1 MHDPAHEPSPALR
14 RLGIDLDTAMRRQER
29 SVTAAPAR
37 WARVVPRRAR
47 PSLALALAV
56 AAAAVAVAVLV
67 APRSTSPT
75 GVQSAGA
82 AVMMRLA
89 RLAARQPAYAPGPGQ
104 YLHTVSR
111 KASELVLPTP
121 RGAGVCRMS
130 SAERLEDWVAAD
142 GAGLRREMDT
152 PPRYASHATQA
163 ACRRSPYHV
172 FSDGRPVKIE
182 TLYGPKGLLLSTVDF
197 AKLPL
202 DPHKLRDRLLTGKVE
217 GGPPGVAEAFGQV
230 ADLLSGTDA
239 PPRVRAAL
247 FHAAAALPGIKS
259 LGTVTDGLGRKGLAL
274 ELHVRS
280 QISELVFNARTS
292 ALMDE
297 RSARLDVPGGPVV
310 DSTSYVTSE
319 VVNGLP
325 VHTPLPPRGA
335 SRKLSAANVWP
346 EGADGIVLMPT
357 ESKKSAAVQSPR

>member
-1 MHDPAHEPSPALR
+1 MHEPAHDLPPALR
-14 RLGIDLDTAMRRQER
+14 RLGIDLDTAMRRRER
-29 SVTAAPAR
+29 SAAAAPAR
-37 WARVVPRRAR
+37 WA
-47 PSLALALAV
+47 PSLALALVAV
-56 AAAAVAVAVLV
+56 AVAVAVLV
-67 APRSTSPT
+67 VPRSTSPA

-89 RLAARQPAYAPGPGQ
+89 RLAAKQPAYAPGPGQ

-111 KASELVLPTP
+111 KASESVLPTP

-130 SAERLEDWVAAD
+130 SSETLEDWVAAD
-142 GAGLRREMDT
+142 GAGFRREMDT
-152 PPRYASHATQA
+152 PPRYASHAARA

-172 FSDGRPVKIE
+172 FSDGRPVRIE
-182 TLYGPKGLLLSTVDF
+182 TLFGPGELLLSTVDF

-202 DPHKLRDRLLTGKVE
+202 GPHKLRDRLLTGKVE

-230 ADLLSGTDA
+230 ADLLRDTDA

-259 LGTVTDGLGRKGLAL
+259 LGTVTDALGRKGLAL
-274 ELHVRS
+274 ELHVGS

-297 RSARLDVPGGPVV
+297 RSTRLGVPGGPVV
-310 DSTSYVTSE
+310 DSTSYLTSQ

-325 VHTPLPPRGA
+325 VHAPLPSRGA
-335 SRKLSAANVWP
+335 SRKLSAANGWP
-346 EGADGIVLMPT
+346 EGADGIISMPM
-357 ESKKSAAVQSPR
+357 EHKKRPAP